1 MRKIWRCI
9 QRSGR
14 EPQVKYESVLF
25 IFAIFLP
32 ASLYPYF
39 AASSLVTP
47 FAGTMVIFAVVA
59 GLISLSL
66 VFDISPTFITKA
78 EADYQ
83 NMYAS
88 DLYTLAVR
96 FHAEPTVVPGFS
108 RLRAI
113 RGDLRQPISVWNLR
127 IHHGRPQD
135 DRTS

>member
-1 MRKIWRCI
+1 MAMDIKE
-9 QRSGR
+9 RSR
-14 EPQVKYESVLF
+14 APRFKYESVLF
-25 IFAIFLP
+25 IFAILLP
-32 ASLYPYF
+32 ATLYPYF
-39 AASSLVTP
+39 AASTFVTP

-66 VFDISPTFITKA
+66 VFDISPTFVTRA

-96 FHAEPTVVPGFS
+96 FHAEPTIVPGFS

-113 RGDLRQPISVWNLR
+113 RGDLRQPISVWSLR
-127 IHHGRPQD
+127 MHHGRPQD
-135 DRTS
+135 EV